1 MLSDVHSNFG
11 ISDKIRVTVTDS
23 GSNFAKAFAEYG
35 LKVQDDNL
43 YPSVVDFA
51 DVNSFLSHPPQLS
64 SAMED
69 SPNDYMIHVSLPQHH
84 RCSSHTLS
92 LVGSADVHKIVTDN
106 STYGQIH
113 WAAMAKCSAVWN
125 KVSCSPKTSEEFVS
139 VMQTQPVCACPTRW
153 NSLYDNV
160 SNLLLKTVQN

>member
-1 MLSDVHSNFG
+1 
-11 ISDKIRVTVTDS
+11 
-23 GSNFAKAFAEYG
+23 
-35 LKVQDDNL
+35 
-43 YPSVVDFA
+43 
-51 DVNSFLSHPPQLS
+51 
-64 SAMED
+64 MED

-113 WAAMAKCSAVWN
+113 RAAMAKCSAVWN
-125 KVSCSPKTSEEFVS
+125 KVSCSPKASEEYVS

>member
-51 DVNSFLSHPPQLS
+51 DVNSFLSHPP
-64 SAMED
+64 
-69 SPNDYMIHVSLPQHH
+69 
-84 RCSSHTLS
+84 SSH
-92 LVGSADVHKIVTDN
+92 GR
-106 STYGQIH
+106 
-113 WAAMAKCSAVWN
+113 
-125 KVSCSPKTSEEFVS
+125 
-139 VMQTQPVCACPTRW
+139 QP
-153 NSLYDNV
+153 
-160 SNLLLKTVQN
+160 